1 MSMASYVVNLVFLIG
16 LGIAIDYSLLMV
28 YRFREELADGK
39 PVDDAVVQTMA
50 TAGRSVVFSGA
61 TVAIGLALLIAM
73 PLPFMRSMGIGGFL
87 IPLFSVIAAVTF
99 QPALLSLFGRRGT
112 RRVRI
117 LGEPKPEG
125 EGFWAVLA
133 RSIMRRPLVF
143 LLGGAGFLMVIASP
157 VAGLKLTPGSNGG
170 TPQRQESVQGYSLL
184 SGAVGPGALGPTQVI
199 VDTGRAGGASAA
211 GVRLAVARLAASARK
226 DGEIALVS
234 TGTKPPFVDPTRRYL
249 QVQMAGRHEYGDPD
263 SRAWAHRLRDD
274 LIPEADFPAG
284 TRVLAGGGPP
294 QGVDF
299 LHQAYT
305 NFPWLVLGVLV
316 LTYVLLMRAFRSW
329 LLPLKAVMLNLLSV
343 AASYG
348 VLVFVFQHGEGHS
361 LLGHVYAM
369 PQIEG
374 WIPIFLF
381 AMLFGLSMD
390 YEVFLVSRMR
400 EAWDTGAD
408 NTTAVA
414 FGLERTGMIITAAAI
429 IMVAA
434 FLGFVAGRVAALQE
448 FGLGLAAAILIDAT
462 IIRAILVPSL
472 MALFGRYNWWLPPR
486 MARIVRTKPSP
497 LARSS
502 AGAYAD

>member
-1 MSMASYVVNLVFLIG
+1 
-16 LGIAIDYSLLMV
+16 
-28 YRFREELADGK
+28 
-39 PVDDAVVQTMA
+39 
-50 TAGRSVVFSGA
+50 
-61 TVAIGLALLIAM
+61 
-73 PLPFMRSMGIGGFL
+73 
-87 IPLFSVIAAVTF
+87 
-99 QPALLSLFGRRGT
+99 
-112 RRVRI
+112 
-117 LGEPKPEG
+117 
-125 EGFWAVLA
+125 
-133 RSIMRRPLVF
+133 
-143 LLGGAGFLMVIASP
+143 
-157 VAGLKLTPGSNGG
+157 
-170 TPQRQESVQGYSLL
+170 
-184 SGAVGPGALGPTQVI
+184 
-199 VDTGRAGGASAA
+199 
-211 GVRLAVARLAASARK
+211 
-226 DGEIALVS
+226 
-234 TGTKPPFVDPTRRYL
+234 
-249 QVQMAGRHEYGDPD
+249 
-263 SRAWAHRLRDD
+263 
-274 LIPEADFPAG
+274 
-284 TRVLAGGGPP
+284 
-294 QGVDF
+294 
-299 LHQAYT
+299 
-305 NFPWLVLGVLV
+305 
-316 LTYVLLMRAFRSW
+316 
-329 LLPLKAVMLNLLSV
+329 
-343 AASYG
+343 
-348 VLVFVFQHGEGHS
+348 
-361 LLGHVYAM
+361 M